1 MITFED
7 ASTLL
12 GLAAAR
18 DQRTVGRADVLAWHA
33 DLSAAGLTR
42 ADAETALT
50 VFYQEMANRQPKD
63 RYRVTAVDLIDIAK
77 RARRERV
84 ANLRYDGDPN
94 ETPEQ
99 YLTQL
104 RARTAAL
111 ADGRIG
117 PDTGLRAL
125 GPGTPD
131 PQLLRELAT
140 VGHDVPDDDTTSS
153 RRPVRVGPLTVAC
166 PACSAPLGKHCRS
179 NSHPRTVAHAA
190 RRRAARDAHDLP
202 RENADEIAAR
212 KEASAAHLNRLT
224 DEERARLAEFEEK
237 LRKDPAD
244 ADEKPEATAS

>member
-33 DLSAAGLTR
+33 DLTAAGLTR
-42 ADAETALT
+42 TDAENALT
-50 VFYQEMANRQPKD
+50 VFYQEMASRQPKD
-63 RYRVTAVDLIDIAK
+63 RYRVTPVDLIDIAK

-84 ANLRYDGDPN
+84 ANLRYDGDPD
-94 ETPEQ
+94 ETPQQ
-99 YLTQL
+99 YLARL

-125 GPGTPD
+125 GPGSPD

-140 VGHDVPDDDTTSS
+140 VGHDVPDDDTPGS
-153 RRPVRVGPLTVAC
+153 RRPVRVGPLTVPC
-166 PACSAPLGKHCRS
+166 PACKAPLGRHCRS
-179 NSHPRTVAHAA
+179 DGGPRTVAHAS
-190 RRRAARDAHDLP
+190 RRRAARDAHGLP
-202 RENADEIAAR
+202 REDDNQIAAR
-212 KEASAAHLNRLT
+212 KEASAAHLNQLT
-224 DEERARLAEFEEK
+224 AEQRAELEQFQQQLTEE
-237 LRKDPAD
+237 
-244 ADEKPEATAS
+244 TGT

>member
-1 MITFED
+1 VITYED

-18 DQRTVGRADVLAWHA
+18 DQRTVGRADILAWHA

-50 VFYQEMANRQPKD
+50 AFYQEMARRQPQD
-63 RYRVTAVDLIDIAK
+63 RYRATAVDLIDIAK

-84 ANLRYDGDPN
+84 ANLRYDGDPD

-99 YLTQL
+99 YLARL

-131 PQLLRELAT
+131 PRLLRELAA
-140 VGHDVPDDDTTSS
+140 VGHDVPDDDASGS

-166 PACSAPLGKHCRS
+166 PACLAPLGRHCRS
-179 NSHPRTVAHAA
+179 NGSPRTVPHAV

-202 RENADEIAAR
+202 REDTNQIAAR
-212 KEASAAHLNRLT
+212 KEAAAAYLSQLPP
-224 DEERARLAEFEEK
+224 EERAQLQEFQDQIRETE
-237 LRKDPAD
+237 
-244 ADEKPEATAS
+244 TS